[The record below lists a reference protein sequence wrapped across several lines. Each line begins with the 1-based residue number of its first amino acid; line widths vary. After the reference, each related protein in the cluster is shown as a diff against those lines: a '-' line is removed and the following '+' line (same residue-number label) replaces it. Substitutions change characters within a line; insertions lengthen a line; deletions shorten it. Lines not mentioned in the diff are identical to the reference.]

1 MGISSIL
8 STGEQ
13 ALLAQQKAL
22 QVVGQNIANV
32 NTPGYSRERPVLIPV
47 PTALTGS
54 VLRSGVSVEQVK
66 RVFDRFVTTQ
76 IHTATTQLHSAQ
88 EQDDLLKQIEAL
100 FNDLGQEDAGLA
112 SVLEH
117 FFQSFQELAN
127 NPQDMAV
134 RTALQQQGTT
144 VASTFQ
150 QLHTGLQ
157 DLRQDLNTSLQDEL
171 EQMNR
176 LANQI
181 ADLNNQIMLV
191 EADPNNP
198 ANTLRDERDQLVKQL
213 AEKVDITTFE
223 TNEGAVTVLLGGGRP
238 LVEGPRAQH
247 LVTRADDNEPQR
259 LLVYMQ
265 DDYGN
270 LTNVTTN
277 ILGGKIQGLLHVR
290 DTAIPQFTTS
300 LNRLAA
306 QLIASVNQLHS
317 SGYGLDGTTGNAF
330 FVPRQVTGQA
340 LVENVGDGTLQSPTV
355 FDPTQLTLDEYRITF
370 VANGPPPTFDIINTT
385 TGTTVAAA
393 QTYTSGAPIRFAGI
407 ETRLTNGSGPPQ
419 VGDTFLFST
428 TQDAA
433 ENIAM
438 DAGILNDAR
447 KIAAAQTPTV
457 GDNANALALAA
468 LRQNKVIDQ
477 ATFEE
482 FHHALLSTIGLQ
494 SQQSATQAQ
503 QQQLVVTEMENR
515 RESLAG
521 VSLDE
526 EQIDLIRFQQAFNAA
541 AHFIQVADELANVV
555 LDMVQ

>member
-8 STGEQ
+8 STGQQ

-32 NTPGYSRERPVLIPV
+32 NTPGYSRERPILIPV

-54 VLRSGVSVEQVK
+54 VLRTGVSVEQVK

-76 IHTATTQLHSAQ
+76 IHVATTQLQSTQ
-88 EQDDLLKQIEAL
+88 EQADRLKQIEAL
-100 FNDLGQEDAGLA
+100 FNDLEQEDTGLA
-112 SVLEH
+112 SALEH

-127 NPQDMAV
+127 NPQDIAQ
-134 RTALQQQGTT
+134 RSALQQQGTT
-144 VASTFQ
+144 VAETFQ
-150 QLHTGLQ
+150 QLHKSLQ
-157 DLRQDLNTSLQDEL
+157 DLRQDLNTSLKDEL
-171 EQMNR
+171 EQVNR
-176 LANQI
+176 FTEQI
-181 ADLNNQIMLV
+181 ADLNNQITLV

-198 ANTLRDERDQLVKQL
+198 ANTLRDERDQLVTQL
-213 AEKVDITTFE
+213 AEKVGITTFE
-223 TNEGAVTVLLGGGRP
+223 TNEGALTVLLGGGRP
-238 LVEGPRAQH
+238 LVAGLQTQH
-247 LVTRADDNEPQR
+247 LVARADDNDPQQ

-265 DDYGN
+265 DDHGN

-306 QLIASVNQLHS
+306 QLIASINQLHS

-330 FVPRQVTGQA
+330 FAPRQVTGQA
-340 LVENVGDGTLQSPTV
+340 LAENAGDGTLQSPTV
-355 FDPTQLTLDEYRITF
+355 FDPTQLTLDDYRITF
-370 VANGPPPTFDIINTT
+370 VSNGPPPTFDIINTT

-407 ETRLTNGSGPPQ
+407 EAILTNGSGPPQ
-419 VGDTFLFST
+419 AGDTFLFST

-433 ENIAM
+433 ENIVV
-438 DAGILNDAR
+438 DAGVLNDAR
-447 KIAAAQTPTV
+447 KIAAAQTPAV

-468 LRQNKVIDQ
+468 LRESKVIDN
-477 ATFEE
+477 ATFGE
-482 FHHALLSTIGLQ
+482 FHHALLSSIGLQ
-494 SQQSATQAQ
+494 GQQSAAQAQ

-541 AHFIQVADELANVV
+541 AHFIQVADELANAV
-555 LDMVQ
+555 LDMVR